1 MIQIA
6 KNEVFG
12 HFLEF
17 GASDR
22 LDIAYCDRTKW
33 SLRSGLCITHN
44 GSFKNHKNAFLNDPN
59 SQKKHVFGHFLE
71 FGASN

>member
-1 MIQIA
+1 MTQSA
-6 KNEVFG
+6 RNEVLGCFQ
-12 HFLEF
+12 EF
-17 GASDR
+17 GQLDR

-59 SQKKHVFGHFLE
+59 SQKTCFWPF
-71 FGASN
+71 S

>member
-6 KNEVFG
+6 KNDVFG

-17 GASDR
+17 GMR
-22 LDIAYCDRTKW
+22 YQLDIAYLDSTKW
-33 SLRSGLCITHN
+33 FAWVGDLITHT

-59 SQKKHVFGHFLE
+59 SQK
-71 FGASN
+71 